1 MGRPL
6 SLGTRAI
13 ARNLGWMLAS
23 RGVLAVLSLIY
34 LAIVTRTLGLA
45 DFGRFALISGAA
57 QALAVLVGFQT
68 WQIIVRYGTDPL
80 HNGDLPRLGRLL
92 RACAW
97 LDAGSAVA
105 GALITIV
112 VLAFW
117 RDALGLSPD
126 QTQATLIFTLVQLLS
141 IRSTALGILR
151 LRDRFSLAAIADS
164 VTPATRLVGAAAA
177 ALFLPT
183 VTGFLI
189 AWGAAEIFTAA
200 AYWAFLVGS
209 GDLRLM
215 AQARGSHHVIR
226 DHPGIIR
233 FALGTNANSTL
244 GLSTKQVPVLLVG
257 GSVGPAAAG
266 AFRLALQVAQALT
279 KLSQLLARA
288 AFPEIV
294 RAVSAGNSRHVGRL
308 VLRSCLLASAVALVV
323 FLLVL
328 VAGRPLLMLMG
339 GREFRAAYPMLLWLA
354 AAGSIDLVTAGFE
367 PLLMA
372 VNRIGITF
380 AARLAGM
387 IALLAISFALAE
399 RWAVT
404 GTAIAVLGNSLIV
417 AILLGVA
424 TLLQFRGNSPGKVPD
439 LPPEEG

>member
-1 MGRPL
+1 
-6 SLGTRAI
+6 
-13 ARNLGWMLAS
+13 
-23 RGVLAVLSLIY
+23 
-34 LAIVTRTLGLA
+34 
-45 DFGRFALISGAA
+45 
-57 QALAVLVGFQT
+57 
-68 WQIIVRYGTDPL
+68 
-80 HNGDLPRLGRLL
+80 
-92 RACAW
+92 
-97 LDAGSAVA
+97 
-105 GALITIV
+105 
-112 VLAFW
+112 
-117 RDALGLSPD
+117 
-126 QTQATLIFTLVQLLS
+126 
-141 IRSTALGILR
+141 
-151 LRDRFSLAAIADS
+151 
-164 VTPATRLVGAAAA
+164 
-177 ALFLPT
+177 
-183 VTGFLI
+183 
-189 AWGAAEIFTAA
+189 
-200 AYWAFLVGS
+200 
-209 GDLRLM
+209 
-215 AQARGSHHVIR
+215 
-226 DHPGIIR
+226 
-233 FALGTNANSTL
+233 
-244 GLSTKQVPVLLVG
+244 VLLVG
-257 GSVGPAAAG
+257 GSVGAAAAG

-387 IALLAISFALAE
+387 VALLAISFALAE

-424 TLLQFRGNSPGKVPD
+424 TLLQFRGNSPGEVPD
-439 LPPEEG
+439 VSSEDG

>member
-1 MGRPL
+1 MVQPL

-68 WQIIVRYGTDPL
+68 WQIIVRYGTDDL
-80 HNGDLPRLGRLL
+80 RTGNLPRLAQLL
-92 RACAW
+92 RACAY

-105 GALITIV
+105 GALITVV

-126 QTQATLIFTLVQLLS
+126 QTKATLAFTLVQLLS

-164 VTPATRLVGAAAA
+164 VTPVTRLVGAATA

-189 AWGAAEIFTAA
+189 AWGAAEIFTAG
-200 AYWAFLVGS
+200 AYWAFLAGT
-209 GDLRLM
+209 GDLKLM
-215 AQARGSHHVIR
+215 AQARRSHHVLR
-226 DHPGIIR
+226 DHPGIVR

-257 GSVGPAAAG
+257 GSVGAAAAG

-308 VLRSCLLASAVALVV
+308 VLRSCLLASAVAVVV

-387 IALLAISFALAE
+387 AALLGISFALMD

-424 TLLQFRGNSPGKVPD
+424 TLLQFRGTSRNIA
-439 LPPEEG
+439 PELSDSED